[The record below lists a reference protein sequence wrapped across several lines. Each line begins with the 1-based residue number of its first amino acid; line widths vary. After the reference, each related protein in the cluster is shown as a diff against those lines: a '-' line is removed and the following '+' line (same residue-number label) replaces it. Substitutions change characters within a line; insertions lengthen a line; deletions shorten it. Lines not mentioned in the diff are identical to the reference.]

1 MLWTKRYKH
10 HRLHSK
16 QVRIGTPASSEEWN
30 TLQGCRSAVQMLCK
44 CNDVWIGW
52 IPWHTTS
59 ELQKSHWG
67 NSVNSMQQTK
77 TVNMLTSNMT
87 RLSDHCPGRHPSHPM
102 MDFYIYIYMSHDSYP
117 HYEGLCVW
125 PMLKYM
131 STKVYIT
138 FDFSGSNK
146 RFVGTAHHRLEP
158 HVTKGHSSW

>member
-16 QVRIGTPASSEEWN
+16 QVRIGTPVSSEEWN

-52 IPWHTTS
+52 IFHAFHAEWHTTS

-77 TVNMLTSNMT
+77 TGNMLTSNMT

-102 MDFYIYIYMSHDSYP
+102 MDFYIYIYDIYIYIYTCPMIHIPTMRVYVS
-117 HYEGLCVW
+117 GLC
-125 PMLKYM
+125 
-131 STKVYIT
+131 
-138 FDFSGSNK
+138 SNICPQK
-146 RFVGTAHHRLEP
+146 HYFWFFWF
-158 HVTKGHSSW
+158 K